1 MTQAQPGTER
11 FVIDA
16 SPSRFTVQAFAT
28 GLLSSFGHNPTLAI
42 RDFEGEINCVPG
54 TYENASVRV
63 AVRTGA
69 IEVLDEMK
77 RSDQLKLVQEMNDKV
92 LAVDRFPAA
101 SYESKAIT
109 VQHLDTDRFQAHVA
123 GDLSF
128 HGVTRFHAFDV
139 RIASIGATLRVSGEF
154 SLRQS
159 DYDIKPVSFAAGALR
174 LKDEVKFRLELI
186 ARKQE

>member
-1 MTQAQPGTER
+1 MTQAKPGSER
-11 FVIDA
+11 FVIDV

-28 GLLSSFGHNPTLAI
+28 GLLSSFGHNPTLAL
-42 RDFEGEINCVPG
+42 RDFDGELEFVAG
-54 TYENASVRV
+54 TYDKASVRV

-69 IEVLDEMK
+69 MEVLDEMK
-77 RSDQLKLVQEMNDKV
+77 RSDQVKLVQEMNEKV
-92 LAVDRFPAA
+92 LEVDRFPTA
-101 SYESKAIT
+101 SYESKEIT
-109 VQHLDTDRFQAHVA
+109 VQHLNADLLQAHVG

-128 HGVTRFHAFDV
+128 HGVTRPHAFDV
-139 RIASIGATLRVSGEF
+139 RIASIGTTLRVSGEF

-174 LKDEVKFRLELI
+174 LKDEVKFKLELI